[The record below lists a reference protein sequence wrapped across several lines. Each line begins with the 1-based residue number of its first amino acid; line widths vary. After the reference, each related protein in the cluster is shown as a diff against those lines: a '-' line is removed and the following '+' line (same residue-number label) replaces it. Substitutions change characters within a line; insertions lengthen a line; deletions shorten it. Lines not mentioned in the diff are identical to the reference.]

1 METEKLIT
9 GAVIIFNLVL
19 TTITLITTMVYTRN
33 YNKSRLKEIK
43 DFIKG
48 IL

>member
-1 METEKLIT
+1 METQKLVT
-9 GAVIIFNLVL
+9 DAVIIFNLVL
-19 TTITLITTMVYTRN
+19 TTATLIFAMVYHRN
-33 YNKSRLKEIK
+33 YNKSRLKEIN